1 MSDQDF
7 ILQSGAKLHVSTASF
22 QDANALVKALM
33 KAAKGV
39 PLGDDLMKQDLTALK
54 DVLIEAAASPEVE
67 RCLYR
72 CMERSSYN
80 DIKLIP
86 VNFDNPGTMDN
97 FRADYFEVCWKVIEV
112 NCRPFFDRAFSVL
125 KARLG
130 SATAAPKPS

>member
-7 ILQSGAKLHVSTASF
+7 TLQSGAKLHVTMSSF
-22 QDANALVKALM
+22 ADANALVKALM

-39 PLGDDLMKQDLTALK
+39 PLGDDIMKQDLTALK
-54 DVLIEAAASPEVE
+54 DVLIEAAASPDVE

-72 CMERSSYN
+72 CMERGSYN

-86 VNFDNPGTMDN
+86 VNFDPLGDS
-97 FRADYFEVCWKVIEV
+97 FRKDYFEVCWKVIEV
-112 NCRPFFDRAFSVL
+112 NCRPFFDTAFSAL

-130 SATAAPKPS
+130 SATAAQKST